1 MVKIVDID
9 ALFDK
14 YISDYVYKNIGK
26 VKPEEIENNIPKLYE
41 KFGKEKL
48 GELDGLTPETF
59 YIEYSANE
67 LLDCLKEH
75 IEKGVAVSDF
85 LCEALM
91 TKKDSE
97 KDFLLALDS
106 AKNDEYIVYIMNIL
120 SSMDIIPASRYFE
133 YIILNY
139 PEDISELATEL
150 LSKRADHVK
159 DLILSQFADLD
170 DIKKER
176 FCEVLSYA
184 SKDDRVFDLLVLEF
198 VKNKKKAYIYAGYLA
213 RYGDERALPFLLTA
227 IEEPKI
233 TYSDF
238 EEIRFA
244 IEALGGEYKKKRD
257 FTKDLS
263 YKKIKG
269 EEKESKES

>member
-1 MVKIVDID
+1 MVKIIDID

-48 GELDGLTPETF
+48 DELGGLTPETY
-59 YIEYSANE
+59 YIEYSAKE
-67 LLDCLKEH
+67 LLECLKEH

-97 KDFLLALDS
+97 KDFLISLDT
-106 AKNDEYIVYIMNIL
+106 AKSDEFIVYVMNVL

-133 YIILNY
+133 YIVLNY

-150 LSKRADHVK
+150 LSKRADQVK

-184 SKDDRVFDLLVLEF
+184 SKDDKVFDLLVLEF
-198 VKNKKKAYIYAGYLA
+198 ARNKKKAYIYAGYLA
-213 RYGDERALPFLLTA
+213 RYGDERALPFLLKA
-227 IEEPKI
+227 IEDEKI

-244 IEALGGEYKKKRD
+244 IEALGGEYTKERD

-269 EEKESKES
+269 EEKSVKES